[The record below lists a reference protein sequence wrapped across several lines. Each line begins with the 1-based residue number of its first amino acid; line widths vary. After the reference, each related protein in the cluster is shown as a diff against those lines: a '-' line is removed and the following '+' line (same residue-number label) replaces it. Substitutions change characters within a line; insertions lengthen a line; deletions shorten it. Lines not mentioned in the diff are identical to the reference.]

1 MGLDKSK
8 VSDVTRASLAW
19 RLWETDTVWMSQDDD
34 RTRVR
39 KSYDGDP
46 GKPLTDLERAEAQPG
61 AQNPSCLCPA
71 L

>member
-1 MGLDKSK
+1 MGLDKFK

-39 KSYDGDP
+39 ESCDGDP
-46 GKPLTDLERAEAQPG
+46 GKPLTDLERAEA
-61 AQNPSCLCPA
+61 
-71 L
+71 